1 MKGSPHFRSLFPL
14 RVVSYTA
21 RVTLS
26 LLLISLGSGNVTF
39 GEQAAALLSE
49 KAYPAR
55 KVEAFL
61 DNKKAS
67 VVKVEAQK
75 EAGAPAKE
83 VVVSEKGKEKTLV
96 DAAKLL
102 KVPPEL
108 PVTARLST
116 KSATKAETESLKPQS
131 VDKWETVKDDVSDKA
146 EAEKVTQAIADVER
160 LAEPHI
166 AGAALTQARNDG
178 ALKAAYDKAGVS
190 LSKAYAAVLARN
202 NHADRNRLAA
212 TYGRVV
218 NEQKSIYGY
227 NDNYDPEVYDAIFK
241 RSRSCVG
248 LAHPDKQNG
257 RPHDAWQPNVSGI
270 LIAPN
275 LVLTCSHDITDDT
288 LPGETIEVWFGYER
302 DLNGSPRPKTITHVT
317 KLLFDGRETKG
328 AAEPLDFALFEI
340 EPITNQPSPLPLT
353 TQRVTIGTSIYVV
366 GYPKG
371 EFEAVHDNSHVIFPY
386 EVTEKDYS
394 NLKIGVHSHLIG
406 ETNDSAQL
414 TDDLFAQSYERVV
427 VDERVIYRYY
437 QRLGGEHMPV
447 MGADCDTF
455 HGDSGG
461 GAFLRNS
468 SRCCGILI
476 EGDSDLR
483 TFTLASFL
491 HHEKILPLR
500 VINER
505 LSDKTLGLQGW
516 PSSYNVSVEGSGIA
530 IQRAPNEAVAINNN

>member
-1 MKGSPHFRSLFPL
+1 MKGSPHFLFLL
-14 RVVSYTA
+14 RVVSYTS
-21 RVTLS
+21 RVALGI
-26 LLLISLGSGNVTF
+26 LLIGSSNVAL
-39 GEQAAALLSE
+39 GEQGVALFSE
-49 KAYPAR
+49 RAYPSR

-67 VVKVEAQK
+67 VVKVETEK
-75 EAGAPAKE
+75 GADKPAKE
-83 VVVSEKGKEKTLV
+83 VVVAGKGKEKTVV
-96 DAAKLL
+96 DSAKLL

-116 KSATKAETESLKPQS
+116 TSSTKAETDSLKPQS
-131 VDKWETVKDDVSDKA
+131 VDKWETVKDDVSNKA
-146 EAEKVTQAIADVER
+146 DAEKVTQAIANVER

-166 AGAALTQARNDG
+166 EGESRTQARNDT
-178 ALKAAYDKAGVS
+178 ALKDAYDKAGVE
-190 LSKAYAAVLARN
+190 LSNAYATVLARN

-218 NEQKSIYGY
+218 NEKKSIYGY

-248 LAHPDKQNG
+248 LVHPGRQNG
-257 RPHDAWQPNVSGI
+257 KPHDAWQPNVSGI

-275 LVLTCSHDITDDT
+275 LVLTCSHDITDET
-288 LPGETIEVWFGYER
+288 LPGEAIEVWFGYER
-302 DLNGSPRPKTITHVT
+302 DLNGTPRPKTITHVT
-317 KLLFDGRETKG
+317 RLVFDGRDTRG

-340 EPITNQPSPLPLT
+340 APIANQPSPLPLT

-371 EFEAVHDNSHVIFPY
+371 EFEAVHDNTHVIFPF

-406 ETNDSAQL
+406 ETDDSAQL
-414 TDDLFAQSYERVV
+414 TDDLFAQSYERAV
-427 VDERVIYRYY
+427 VDQRVIYRYY

-476 EGDSDLR
+476 EGDSDRR

-505 LSDKTLGLQGW
+505 LADKTLGLQGW
-516 PSSYNVSVEGSGIA
+516 PSSYNVSIEGPGIA
-530 IQRAPNEAVAINNN
+530 THGTPNETVASNNN